1 MNIRTKM
8 VKWGLRAGLMIV
20 ALLIAL
26 GASCLIPA
34 SVGDCGAAQAQELEP
49 YAHGGSAEEALAS
62 DSLPEVLAGPGG
74 GADGGGFGGGGNRE
88 DDGESGNIFQTGGSN
103 YVNSAFN
110 KAITEIHEVFLPL
123 GYCIMFVCWIIGMC
137 KCGVSLNFDPG
148 AKDGILRSG
157 LTLMLGLFLME
168 VSMEIMESLS
178 ALCWE
183 YCRNVYKHTGI
194 TENLPKLVDYVS
206 NDDVGDA
213 LWIFDDIYQWLKTAG
228 LGIIA
233 LIVEAVLLL
242 NVAYMGL
249 LQCFSPI
256 FVGFAAG
263 GEGTRRFATSFFK
276 EYLKVCLVPPVL
288 TVYVGLCFELFTA
301 SNVGVFLC
309 IVLGIS
315 VFGIG
320 KKLDKIIS

>member
-1 MNIRTKM
+1 MKKRIIRAALM
-8 VKWGLRAGLMIV
+8 VLAIMTVLSV
-20 ALLIAL
+20 AFVFPSFAENNE
-26 GASCLIPA
+26 GAEASMPA
-34 SVGDCGAAQAQELEP
+34 SDGRTT
-49 YAHGGSAEEALAS
+49 EEALAS

-88 DDGESGNIFQTGGSN
+88 DDGEIGNIFQTGGSN

-137 KCGVSLNFDPG
+137 KCGVSLNFDLG

-157 LTLMLGLFLME
+157 LALMLGLFLME

-183 YCRNVYKHTGI
+183 YCKSVYAHTGI
-194 TENLPKLVDYVS
+194 TENLPKIVDYVS

-288 TVYVGLCFELFTA
+288 AVYVGLCFELFTA
-301 SNVGVFLC
+301 SNIGVFLC

-320 KKLDKIIS
+320 KKLDKIIT